1 MAELVSKEV
10 LKSLVP
16 PSALNAENFQ
26 ELAKNAVVESLS
38 RGQSLFKAGDVDRK
52 TIYLLS
58 GELELLSD
66 SGVEKIIRAG
76 TDVARHP
83 LANQQPRQYTARC
96 RTDITY
102 TRFDS
107 DLLDILLTWDQLSGI
122 EVNELTTQQR
132 AAVQEPSTVTQESG
146 DWMTRILQSK
156 SFMKIPPANIQQ
168 MFMRLKEVPAKKGDI
183 IIKQGQDGDFYY
195 IINRGRCKVTR
206 QSRTGQ
212 EITLAELGD
221 GDAFG
226 EEALLSDAKRNA
238 TITMLTEGILMRL
251 SKADF
256 DELLKAPMQHE
267 VDFEP
272 AKKMVQKGARLL
284 DVRLESEYKNSN
296 IKGSINLPIYMLRL
310 KAESLDPKKKY
321 ICYCDTGR
329 RSSAAAYLLT
339 ERGFEAYVLKGGLMA
354 LSKAK
359 HPGA

>member
-1 MAELVSKEV
+1 MAELVSIEI
-10 LKSLVP
+10 LKTLVP

-26 ELAKNAVVESLS
+26 ELAKKAVVESLGL
-38 RGQSLFKAGDVDRK
+38 GQTLFKAGDTDGK
-52 TIYLLS
+52 TVYLLS

-66 SGVEKIIRAG
+66 SGVEKIVRAG
-76 TDVARHP
+76 TEIARHP

-102 TRFDS
+102 TRFDT

-122 EVNELTTQQR
+122 EVNELTSQVT
-132 AAVQEPSTVTQESG
+132 VEEESTVTQEGG

-168 MFMRLKEVPAKKGDI
+168 MFMRLREVPARKGDV

-226 EEALLSDAKRNA
+226 EEALLSAAKRNA
-238 TITMLTEGILMRL
+238 TVTMVTDGILMRL
-251 SKADF
+251 SKEDF
-256 DELLKAPMQHE
+256 DELLKAPMQQE

-272 AKKMVQKGARLL
+272 AKRMVHKGAQLL
-284 DVRLESEYKNSN
+284 DVRLESEFKNSN

-310 KAESLDPKKKY
+310 KAESLDPNKKY

-339 ERGFEAYVLKGGLMA
+339 ERGFDAYVLKGGLMA